1 MIEVFAW
8 LIFVA
13 FIGASLG
20 LLALF
25 LFWRA
30 AVLVELLKRRGG
42 DDPWG
47 D

>member
-1 MIEVFAW
+1 MLEVFA
-8 LIFVA
+8 LLLLLA
-13 FIGASLG
+13 FIGSSLG

-30 AVLVELLKRRGG
+30 AIMVELLKRRGG